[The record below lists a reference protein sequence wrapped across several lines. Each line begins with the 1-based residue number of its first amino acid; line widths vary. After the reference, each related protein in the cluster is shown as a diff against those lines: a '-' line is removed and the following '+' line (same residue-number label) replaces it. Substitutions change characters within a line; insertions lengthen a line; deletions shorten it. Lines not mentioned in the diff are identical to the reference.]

1 MVSPA
6 PANFLDKWTETFME
20 ECDKLNCRID
30 YLAVHNYGKAFD
42 GGDTGSGWSV
52 NHLMEKLEAHSQLYG
67 GRKIWLTEFAALKEH
82 NTTKIIEYVE
92 ELLPRLEHADFIDR
106 YSWFYTRYY
115 ENHDENGFWIDS
127 NNSLLKLDKPELS
140 IVGEAY
146 DKPWH
151 LEKYKP

>member
-1 MVSPA
+1 
-6 PANFLDKWTETFME
+6 
-20 ECDKLNCRID
+20 
-30 YLAVHNYGKAFD
+30 
-42 GGDTGSGWSV
+42 
-52 NHLMEKLEAHSQLYG
+52 MEKLEAHSQLYG